1 MIAIPIQKAR
11 TNNAM
16 NYAWSVL
23 KAQTHLTTIRPD
35 PAMPDQEPQSI
46 DPQVASMAARYRG
59 EKQDPK
65 DGPMLTGKDAY
76 DSNQDS
82 LEIHTRR
89 PNTYDPDFDHEYAAK
104 RNAQSLKNKQMGRDP
119 INTDPDDLSDVDTA
133 TRYEPDSS
141 RAGGNQAIKDI
152 RSRIQRMPRPGERGG
167 GGIGEVDTS
176 QTTPQVPEDP
186 YDPRNYNFSQPQP
199 QQHQLQA
206 PQQPQQQQQKLLPA
220 PRM

>member
-1 MIAIPIQKAR
+1 
-11 TNNAM
+11 M

-167 GGIGEVDTS
+167 GDHEGVEDTS
-176 QTTPQVPEDP
+176 QSKEQEPQDP
-186 YDPRNYNFSQPQP
+186 YDARNYNFGE
-199 QQHQLQA
+199 QQQQLQA
-206 PQQPQQQQQKLLPA
+206 PQQQQQGQRSPLQLQAPQQ
-220 PRM
+220 